1 MRRKR
6 SSRSW
11 SRPLWMLFWAVVG
24 LLQLWDSNRDKPATP
39 RPEPDGHFVTLRDLQ
54 LLDYSSNDGDSFK
67 VAHSEGEQVLRLY
80 FVDCPETR
88 NYPLVN
94 GRIKDQGG
102 YFGTLTIPQ
111 TVKLGAEAKAFTEK
125 LLREKR
131 FTVHTRWERV
141 FDSDRVYAVVF
152 FEDGEELSEK
162 LVRSGLCR
170 IHTKGTRMPDGRS
183 EYEFE
188 HHLRALEHE
197 ARTSKRGG
205 WGIARHPQN

>member
-24 LLQLWDSNRDKPATP
+24 LLQLWDFNRDKPATP
-39 RPEPDGHFVTLRDLQ
+39 KPEPDGRFVTLRDLR

-111 TVKLGAEAKAFTEK
+111 TVKLGAEAKVFTEK

-162 LVRSGLCR
+162 LVRNGLCR

-197 ARTSKRGG
+197 ARRSKRGG
-205 WGIARHPQN
+205 WGIPRHPQN